1 MSLDETAPL
10 TSLCWGTPFITVPS
24 NREGSQITSP
34 SGMSEL
40 VLCYMA
46 DVGLLVSWGLQREHP
61 RPLALTGEQFLTYV
75 LLTPKQQ
82 NRPKAKNVFC
92 LQRGRVATQY

>member
-1 MSLDETAPL
+1 MVRTQEKGPEKERIWEPWPETTYHSMSLDETAPL
-10 TSLCWGTPFITVPS
+10 TSLCWPTTFITVPT

-40 VLCYMA
+40 VLCYWA

-61 RPLALTGEQFLTYV
+61 RPLALIGE
-75 LLTPKQQ
+75 
-82 NRPKAKNVFC
+82 
-92 LQRGRVATQY
+92 